1 MDFCD
6 IVLHFGGMDQV
17 TKASRY
23 RLVPAG
29 LDVEIEAIASALSA
43 NEWTFARERATGAHG
58 FVLVSGT
65 GTVTLGGSEFV
76 FNAPCAIWLPAGQP
90 GSIRLAAGARGSA
103 LAVSESAL
111 SRAVP
116 VGPIAAALRQTI
128 NQPLLGISMERQQA
142 ANMLAAMDAMA
153 REAERNE
160 PGSREAIMSHLTLIL
175 IAFWRLGD
183 ASAGEPHASPRLLV
197 QHFMQLVELH
207 IRDHWSV
214 RRYATELGIS
224 TDRLNSAVQRAT
236 GVSPLALIH
245 RRLVEDAEAML
256 ERSTLQV
263 AEIADALGFR
273 DPAYFNRF
281 FTRATGLSPGR
292 FRTRSY
298 RQRVRPDG
306 SFAAW
311 P

>member
-6 IVLHFGGMDQV
+6 RVLHFFGMNR
-17 TKASRY
+17 SNRY
-23 RLVPAG
+23 RFAAAG
-29 LDVEIEAIASALSA
+29 LDVEIAAIASALSA
-43 NEWTFARERATGAHG
+43 TEWTFARDRASGAHG

-65 GTVTLGGSEFV
+65 GVVALGDSVSV

-90 GSIRLAAGARGSA
+90 GAVRLAAGARGSA
-103 LAVSESAL
+103 ITVAESAL

-128 NQPLLGISMERQQA
+128 NQPLLGFSIDRRTA
-142 ANMLAAMDAMA
+142 DAMLAAMDALA

-175 IAFWRLGD
+175 IALWRLGD
-183 ASAGEPHASPRLLV
+183 PGAGEPQASPRLLV
-197 QHFMQLVELH
+197 QHFLQLMELH

-214 RRYATELGIS
+214 RRYAAELGIS

-263 AEIADALGFR
+263 SEIADVLGFR

-281 FTRATGLSPGR
+281 FSRATGLSPGR
-292 FRTRSY
+292 FRTRSF
-298 RQRVRPDG
+298 RQRVRPDE